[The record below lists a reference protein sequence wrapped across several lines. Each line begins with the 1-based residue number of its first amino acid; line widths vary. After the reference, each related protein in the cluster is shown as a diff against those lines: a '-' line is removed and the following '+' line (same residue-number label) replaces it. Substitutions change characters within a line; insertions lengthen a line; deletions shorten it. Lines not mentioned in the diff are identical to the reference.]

1 MSFIRV
7 VRANQIARKALCFCF
22 KLCANSRKAFRSVS
36 VDCRWFYNQT
46 LFYAM
51 TKHIKKLTV
60 LTVFLIGAASANA
73 DLVPKQKNIP
83 DEVTVFVTL
92 KVNSNISK
100 EKIAEFTK
108 MYAEFVNK
116 TEPDSLGWSYHQSGE
131 KVILIER
138 YKNEE
143 ANIIT
148 ANNIS
153 PDGIRYKLLQDQL
166 DIFTVEKVSVYGAFT
181 KKLIDFNTIT
191 AKKLGFKFPFEYNP
205 IISGYSKNSK

>member
-1 MSFIRV
+1 M
-7 VRANQIARKALCFCF
+7 NEYL
-22 KLCANSRKAFRSVS
+22 
-36 VDCRWFYNQT
+36 
-46 LFYAM
+46 
-51 TKHIKKLTV
+51 KKLTV
-60 LTVFLIGAASANA
+60 LTVFLIGAASVNA

-92 KVNSNISK
+92 KVNNNVSK
-100 EKIAEFTK
+100 KKIEKFTK
-108 MYAEFVNK
+108 MYAEFVNN

-148 ANNIS
+148 AKNIS

-166 DIFTVEKVSVYGAFT
+166 DIFTVVKVSVYGAFT
-181 KKLIDFNTIT
+181 KKLVDFNAIT

-205 IISGYSKNSK
+205 IISGYSKNAK

>member
-1 MSFIRV
+1 M
-7 VRANQIARKALCFCF
+7 NEYL
-22 KLCANSRKAFRSVS
+22 
-36 VDCRWFYNQT
+36 
-46 LFYAM
+46 
-51 TKHIKKLTV
+51 KKLTV
-60 LTVFLIGAASANA
+60 LTVFLIGAASVNA

-92 KVNSNISK
+92 KVNNNVSK
-100 EKIAEFTK
+100 KKIAKFTK
-108 MYAEFVNK
+108 MYAEFVNN

-148 ANNIS
+148 AKNIS

-181 KKLIDFNTIT
+181 KKLVDFNAIT

-205 IISGYSKNSK
+205 IISGYSKDAK

>member
-1 MSFIRV
+1 M
-7 VRANQIARKALCFCF
+7 NEYL
-22 KLCANSRKAFRSVS
+22 
-36 VDCRWFYNQT
+36 
-46 LFYAM
+46 
-51 TKHIKKLTV
+51 KKLTV
-60 LTVFLIGAASANA
+60 LTVFLIGATSVNA

-92 KVNSNISK
+92 KVNNNVSK
-100 EKIAEFTK
+100 KKIAKFTK
-108 MYAEFVNK
+108 MYAEFVNN

-148 ANNIS
+148 AKNIS

-181 KKLIDFNTIT
+181 KKLVDFNAIT

-205 IISGYSKNSK
+205 IISGYSKNAK